1 MLPEYNEIIEELE
14 DMGITVN
21 VNIPSL
27 EKIVTESKYNN
38 LNCVIESDYPMAQ
51 FAPTVI
57 SPANLL

>member
-1 MLPEYNEIIEELE
+1 MDMLPEYNEIIEELE

-38 LNCVIESDYPMAQ
+38 LNCVIESDYLWR
-51 FAPTVI
+51 
-57 SPANLL
+57 SLHLRL